1 MSNVR
6 LIPRLNEVGLTRY
19 LEDLDRIA
27 DENSD
32 LMDFDRRR
40 NEYEAWIWYAPS
52 GGSVGPELV
61 DEIRRQM
68 TAIASQHGYPARASD
83 KQKVGFDVAAAK
95 WLAAHPHLS
104 SPELLRDDTWA
115 FLSCIA
121 LQELVI
127 WRYSARQ
134 GARFSGGVRNTFQRL
149 WIRGHTLD
157 LGETAGN
164 QRWHLLEG
172 LSEDAMV
179 QIFER
184 ASIASR
190 AELSQAIAKG
200 WLSTAER
207 IGRTRMEDV
216 MRRATKL
223 LRLRNQ
229 IIDLTF
235 LSSEDLD
242 AEVGQA
248 FARSSEGISPAEG
261 SDDSPG
267 QKDTI
272 TSWLTRAIKKTG
284 IGLPIQATS
293 G

>member
-6 LIPRLNEVGLTRY
+6 LIPRLNEVGVTRY
-19 LEDLDRIA
+19 LEDLDRLA

-40 NEYEAWIWYAPS
+40 SEYEAWIWYAPS
-52 GGSVGPELV
+52 GGSVAPELV
-61 DEIRRQM
+61 DEIRQRM
-68 TAIASQHGYPARASD
+68 TEIASQHGYPARASD
-83 KQKVGFDVAAAK
+83 KQKAGFDVDAAK
-95 WLAAHPHLS
+95 WLASHPHLS
-104 SPELLRDDTWA
+104 SPDFLRDDTWA

-127 WRYSARQ
+127 WRYSAKQ

-149 WIRGHTLD
+149 WIRGRTLD
-157 LGETAGN
+157 LGEVAGN
-164 QRWHLLEG
+164 DRWYLLEG

-190 AELSQAIAKG
+190 AELSQAIAQG
-200 WLSTAER
+200 WVETAER
-207 IGRTRMEDV
+207 IGRARMEAV

-235 LSSEDLD
+235 LSSEDLG
-242 AEVGQA
+242 AEVGRA
-248 FARSSEGISPAEG
+248 FAASSEGIPPAERL
-261 SDDSPG
+261 DDNPG
-267 QKDTI
+267 RTDTVV
-272 TSWLTRAIKKTG
+272 SWITRAIKKPRNG
-284 IGLPIQATS
+284 AANS
-293 G
+293 SH

>member
-6 LIPRLNEVGLTRY
+6 LIPRLNEVGVTRY
-19 LEDLDRIA
+19 LEDLDRLA

-40 NEYEAWIWYAPS
+40 SEYEAWIWYAPS
-52 GGSVGPELV
+52 GGSVAPELV
-61 DEIRRQM
+61 DEIRRRM
-68 TAIASQHGYPARASD
+68 TAIASQYGYPARASD
-83 KQKVGFDVAAAK
+83 KQKVGFDVDAAK
-95 WLAAHPHLS
+95 WLASHPHLS

-157 LGETAGN
+157 LGERAGDE
-164 QRWHLLEG
+164 RWDLLEG

-190 AELSQAIAKG
+190 PELSQAIAKG
-200 WLSTAER
+200 WLDTAER
-207 IGRTRMEDV
+207 IGRARMEDV
-216 MRRATKL
+216 MRRTTKL

-229 IIDLTF
+229 ILDLTF

-242 AEVGQA
+242 AEVGRA
-248 FARSSEGISPAEG
+248 FATSSEGILPADRP
-261 SDDSPG
+261 DDNPG
-267 QKDTI
+267 QKDTVA
-272 TSWLTRAIKKTG
+272 SWITRAIKKTG
-284 IGLPIQATS
+284 LGTANS
-293 G
+293 SH